1 AVAIENLAK
10 AIAPVLCHM
19 AEDIWQFLP
28 YETPYKSVFEAGW
41 VKMSKQW
48 ENPELGASWTKIR
61 AMRNEVNNALELARQ
76 EKAIGSSLDAKVLLY
91 VSDQELRQQLEK
103 FNPADS
109 LTGNKVDELR
119 YFVLASQVE
128 LVDSLD
134 SIKKADYQSESEL
147 VSVGVIKAEG
157 EKCDRCW
164 NYSTKVG
171 EFKDDP
177 TICERC
183 NQALVGE
190 F

>member
-1 AVAIENLAK
+1 
-10 AIAPVLCHM
+10 M
-19 AEDIWQFLP
+19 
-28 YETPYKSVFEAGW
+28 
-41 VKMSKQW
+41 
-48 ENPELGASWTKIR
+48 
-61 AMRNEVNNALELARQ
+61 NNALELARQ

-91 VSDQELRQQLEK
+91 IPDQDLRQQLEK
-103 FNPADS
+103 FNPTDS
-109 LTGNKVDELR
+109 LTGNQVDELR

-128 LVDSLD
+128 LVDSLED
-134 SIKKADYQSESEL
+134 IKKADYQSESDL

-183 NQALVGE
+183 NAALVGE

>member
-1 AVAIENLAK
+1 
-10 AIAPVLCHM
+10 M
-19 AEDIWQFLP
+19 
-28 YETPYKSVFEAGW
+28 
-41 VKMSKQW
+41 
-48 ENPELGASWTKIR
+48 
-61 AMRNEVNNALELARQ
+61 
-76 EKAIGSSLDAKVLLY
+76 
-91 VSDQELRQQLEK
+91 
-103 FNPADS
+103 
-109 LTGNKVDELR
+109 DELR

-134 SIKKADYQSESEL
+134 SIKQADYQSESEL

-183 NQALVGE
+183 NDALVGE